1 MKKNPKKLF
10 KLFYLFFYIK
20 IKIFQINLLYINIF
34 NLICKNYNILN
45 LIINFILFSFT
56 FLDLLGH

>member
-1 MKKNPKKLF
+1 MRIKNFEF
-10 KLFYLFFYIK
+10 KI
-20 IKIFQINLLYINIF
+20 IININLYYLNYLKVNIF

-56 FLDLLGH
+56 FLDL

>member
-20 IKIFQINLLYINIF
+20 IKIFQINNYIYLF
-34 NLICKNYNILN
+34 
-45 LIINFILFSFT
+45 FIYFVNEI
-56 FLDLLGH
+56 